1 MIKYNNKKSGMT
13 LMELLVVIVIIGILV
28 AFGLI
33 AVRLMSKDY
42 AQRKLPQTMYNN
54 LKTINAEILARN
66 PQEKRSGYTDDS
78 AYNNG
83 ENLDVENSFIPGDKK
98 LPAFGGTGNGSYCDA
113 FKKIANPTRDSAQW
127 CSVTRT
133 VDNRQ
138 QRGGGDIGNEMYIIG
153 LSNAPTT
160 CWDGRQCIKVYVSIK
175 QDANDTPMFRSKG
188 EIDKN
193 GNLAS
198 PDGPVDHFGFNIYEN
213 GDVEPMIETVA
224 GADGTRITPYG
235 VAADMVTVDVIV
247 DSVDDAYR
255 THVDLLADVIEHGI
269 NDCNDCDI
277 RNKNKGDEPLQFH
290 NTDTL
295 NYFTTTNNGKTPA
308 SLSSTALHFVE
319 PKPVPTDTDTEY
331 FCEFGMFCRVG
342 FQDNVVAT
350 ETDENGQTQAKTI
363 AIPDYRQKQ
372 MNDANV
378 LFFKIPYRR
387 ALAVKNRLEFISFRT
402 HHRNDF
408 TNPAQCGVDTCTGG
422 ALDGIDEAETKRCV
436 QRRLAAINENDRRYL
451 EENNLIDR
459 ITVISNNNYCRLND
473 ANAYNQARKRRIC
486 RMIDVSLR

>member
-33 AVRLMSKDY
+33 AVRLMSRDY

-54 LKTINAEILARN
+54 LKAINAEILARN
-66 PQEKRSGYTDDS
+66 PQEKRSGYDDS
-78 AYNNG
+78 SVYNAG
-83 ENLDVENSFIPGDKK
+83 EGIDIEQSFIPGEKK
-98 LPAFGGTGNGSYCDA
+98 LPAFGGAGNGSYCDA
-113 FKKIANPTRDSAQW
+113 FKKIANPTRSSDQW
-127 CSVTRT
+127 CNVTRT
-133 VDNRQ
+133 VNNRQ
-138 QRGGGDIGNEMYIIG
+138 QKGGGDIGNEMYIIG
-153 LSNAPTT
+153 LANAPTT

-175 QDANDTPMFRSKG
+175 QDANDTPMFKYKG
-188 EIDKN
+188 EIDN
-193 GNLAS
+193 AGEIARGM
-198 PDGPVDHFGFNIYEN
+198 PPVDHFGFNIYEN
-213 GDVEPMIETVA
+213 GDVEPMIETVT

-255 THVDLLADVIEHGI
+255 THVDLLAAVIEHAI
-269 NDCNDCDI
+269 HDCNNCDI
-277 RNKNKGDEPLQFH
+277 RNKDNKGDEPLQFH

-295 NYFTTTNNGKTPA
+295 NYFTTTDKGKTPQTKPA
-308 SLSSTALHFVE
+308 TAVSFVE
-319 PKPVPTDTDTEY
+319 PVTTNDANGT

-342 FQDNVVAT
+342 FQDNEVPV

>member
-33 AVRLMSKDY
+33 AVRLMSRDY

-54 LKTINAEILARN
+54 LKAINAEILARN
-66 PQEKRSGYTDDS
+66 PQEKRSGYDDRS
-78 AYNNG
+78 VYNAG
-83 ENLDVENSFIPGDKK
+83 EGIDIEQSFIPGEKK

-113 FKKIANPTRDSAQW
+113 FKKIANPTRSSDQW
-127 CSVTRT
+127 CNVTRT
-133 VDNRQ
+133 VNNRQ
-138 QRGGGDIGNEMYIIG
+138 QKGGGDIGNEMYIIG
-153 LSNAPTT
+153 LANAPTT

-175 QDANDTPMFRSKG
+175 QDANDTPMFKYKG
-188 EIDKN
+188 EIDN
-193 GNLAS
+193 AGEIARGM
-198 PDGPVDHFGFNIYEN
+198 PPVDHFGFNIYEN
-213 GDVEPMIETVA
+213 GDVEPMIETVT

-255 THVDLLADVIEHGI
+255 THVDLLAAVIEHAI
-269 NDCNDCDI
+269 HDCNNCDI

-295 NYFTTTNNGKTPA
+295 NYFTTTDKGKTPQTKPA
-308 SLSSTALHFVE
+308 TAVSFVE
-319 PKPVPTDTDTEY
+319 PVTTNDANGT

-342 FQDNVVAT
+342 FQDNEVPV

-378 LFFKIPYRR
+378 LFFKIHIYAYISKLSRYGYTVEGISCKPAYGFGDYHIDF
-387 ALAVKNRLEFISFRT
+387 ALSAKSYHLVEFISF
-402 HHRNDF
+402 F
-408 TNPAQCGVDTCTGG
+408 CAGSSNPFV
-422 ALDGIDEAETKRCV
+422 
-436 QRRLAAINENDRRYL
+436 
-451 EENNLIDR
+451 
-459 ITVISNNNYCRLND
+459 
-473 ANAYNQARKRRIC
+473 RK
-486 RMIDVSLR
+486 DSH

>member
-33 AVRLMSKDY
+33 AVRLMSRDY
-42 AQRKLPQTMYNN
+42 AQRKLPQSMYNN
-54 LKTINAEILARN
+54 LKAINAEILVRN
-66 PQEKRSGYTDDS
+66 PQEKRSGYDDS
-78 AYNNG
+78 SVYNAG
-83 ENLDVENSFIPGDKK
+83 EGIDIEQSFIPGEKK
-98 LPAFGGTGNGSYCDA
+98 LPAFGGAGNGSYCDA
-113 FKKIANPTRDSAQW
+113 FKKIANPTRSSAQW

-175 QDANDTPMFRSKG
+175 QDANNTPMFRSKG

-213 GDVEPMIETVA
+213 GDVEPMITSVA
-224 GADGTRITPYG
+224 GADGSRITPYG

-255 THVDLLADVIEHGI
+255 KYPGLLADVIEHGI
-269 NDCNDCDI
+269 NDCNNCDI
-277 RNKNKGDEPLQFH
+277 RNENKGDEPLQFH

-295 NYFTTTNNGKTPA
+295 NYFTTTNNGKTPV
-308 SLSSTALHFVE
+308 SEQSTALNFVE
-319 PKPVPTDTDTEY
+319 PVIINDENGS
-331 FCEFGMFCRVG
+331 FWEFGMACRVG

-363 AIPDYRQKQ
+363 TIPDYRQKQ

-402 HHRNDF
+402 QGKDEF
-408 TNPAQCGVDTCTGG
+408 EDPAQFNVDTCSGQQNGVDT
-422 ALDGIDEAETKRCV
+422 AEAERCV
-436 QRRLAAINENDRRYL
+436 KRRLAAINENDRHYL
-451 EENNLIDR
+451 EENSLIDR
-459 ITVISNNNYCRLND
+459 ITSADNNYCNQND

-486 RMIDVSLR
+486 RMIDISLR

>member
-153 LSNAPTT
+153 LSNAPMH
-160 CWDGRQCIKVYVSIK
+160 K
-175 QDANDTPMFRSKG
+175 
-188 EIDKN
+188 
-193 GNLAS
+193 
-198 PDGPVDHFGFNIYEN
+198 
-213 GDVEPMIETVA
+213 
-224 GADGTRITPYG
+224 
-235 VAADMVTVDVIV
+235 
-247 DSVDDAYR
+247 
-255 THVDLLADVIEHGI
+255 
-269 NDCNDCDI
+269 
-277 RNKNKGDEPLQFH
+277 
-290 NTDTL
+290 
-295 NYFTTTNNGKTPA
+295 
-308 SLSSTALHFVE
+308 SLCF
-319 PKPVPTDTDTEY
+319 Y
-331 FCEFGMFCRVG
+331 
-342 FQDNVVAT
+342 
-350 ETDENGQTQAKTI
+350 QTGCK
-363 AIPDYRQKQ
+363 
-372 MNDANV
+372 
-378 LFFKIPYRR
+378 
-387 ALAVKNRLEFISFRT
+387 
-402 HHRNDF
+402 
-408 TNPAQCGVDTCTGG
+408 
-422 ALDGIDEAETKRCV
+422 
-436 QRRLAAINENDRRYL
+436 
-451 EENNLIDR
+451 
-459 ITVISNNNYCRLND
+459 
-473 ANAYNQARKRRIC
+473 
-486 RMIDVSLR
+486 

>member
-33 AVRLMSKDY
+33 AVRLMSRDY

-54 LKTINAEILARN
+54 LKAINAEILVRN
-66 PQEKRSGYTDDS
+66 PQEKRSGYDDRS
-78 AYNNG
+78 VYNAG
-83 ENLDVENSFIPGDKK
+83 EGIDIEQSFIPGEKK

-113 FKKIANPTRDSAQW
+113 FKKIANPTRSSDQW
-127 CSVTRT
+127 CNVTRT
-133 VDNRQ
+133 VNNRQ
-138 QRGGGDIGNEMYIIG
+138 QKGGGDIGNEMYIIG
-153 LSNAPTT
+153 LANAPTT

-175 QDANDTPMFRSKG
+175 QDANDTPMFKYKG
-188 EIDKN
+188 EIDN
-193 GNLAS
+193 AGEIARGM
-198 PDGPVDHFGFNIYEN
+198 PPVDHFGFNIYEN
-213 GDVEPMIETVA
+213 GDVEPMIETVT

-255 THVDLLADVIEHGI
+255 THVDLLAAVIEHAI
-269 NDCNDCDI
+269 HDCNNCDI
-277 RNKNKGDEPLQFH
+277 RNKENKGDEPLQFH

-295 NYFTTTNNGKTPA
+295 NYFTTTDKGKTPQTKPA
-308 SLSSTALHFVE
+308 TAVSFVE
-319 PKPVPTDTDTEY
+319 PVTTNDANGT

-342 FQDNVVAT
+342 FQDNEVPV

-402 HHRNDF
+402 HHKDDF
-408 TNPAQCGVDTCTGG
+408 NNPAQCGVDTCSGKQ
-422 ALDGIDEAETKRCV
+422 DGVDTDEANKCV

-473 ANAYNQARKRRIC
+473 ANSQNQARKRRIC

>member
-33 AVRLMSKDY
+33 AVRLMSRDY
-42 AQRKLPQTMYNN
+42 AQRKLPQSMYNN
-54 LKTINAEILARN
+54 LKAINAEILVRN
-66 PQEKRSGYTDDS
+66 PQEKRSGYDDRS
-78 AYNNG
+78 VYNAG
-83 ENLDVENSFIPGDKK
+83 EDIEQSFIPGEKK

-113 FKKIANPTRDSAQW
+113 FKKIANPTRSSDQW
-127 CSVTRT
+127 CNVTRT
-133 VDNRQ
+133 VNNRPQ
-138 QRGGGDIGNEMYIIG
+138 KGGGDIGNEMYIIG

-295 NYFTTTNNGKTPA
+295 NYFTTTDKGKTPA
-308 SLSSTALHFVE
+308 SLSSIALHFVE

-342 FQDNVVAT
+342 FQDNKVPV

-408 TNPAQCGVDTCTGG
+408 NNPAQCGVDTCTGG

>member
-213 GDVEPMIETVA
+213 GDVEPMITSVA
-224 GADGTRITPYG
+224 GADGSRITPYG

-255 THVDLLADVIEHGI
+255 KYPVLLADVIEHGI

-295 NYFTTTNNGKTPA
+295 NYFTTTNNGKTPV
-308 SLSSTALHFVE
+308 SEQSTALNFVE
-319 PKPVPTDTDTEY
+319 PVIINDVNGS
-331 FCEFGMFCRVG
+331 FCEFGMACRVG

-473 ANAYNQARKRRIC
+473 GNAQRQARKRRIC

>member
-342 FQDNVVAT
+342 FQDNKVPV

>member
-33 AVRLMSKDY
+33 AVRLMSRDY
-42 AQRKLPQTMYNN
+42 AQRKLPQSMYNN
-54 LKTINAEILARN
+54 LKAINAEILVRN
-66 PQEKRSGYTDDS
+66 PQEKRSGYDDS
-78 AYNNG
+78 SVYNAG
-83 ENLDVENSFIPGDKK
+83 EGIDIEQSFIPGEKK
-98 LPAFGGTGNGSYCDA
+98 LPAFGGAGNGSYCDA
-113 FKKIANPTRDSAQW
+113 FKKIANPTRSSAQW

-175 QDANDTPMFRSKG
+175 QDANNTPMFRSKG

-213 GDVEPMIETVA
+213 GDVEPMITSVA
-224 GADGTRITPYG
+224 GADGSRITPYG

-255 THVDLLADVIEHGI
+255 KYPGLLADVIEHAVH
-269 NDCNDCDI
+269 DCNNCDI
-277 RNKNKGDEPLQFH
+277 RNENKGDEPLQFH

-295 NYFTTTNNGKTPA
+295 NYFTTTNNGKTPV
-308 SLSSTALHFVE
+308 SEQSTALNFVE
-319 PKPVPTDTDTEY
+319 PVIINDVNGS
-331 FCEFGMFCRVG
+331 FCEFGMACRVG
-342 FQDNVVAT
+342 FQDNEVAT

-363 AIPDYRQKQ
+363 TIPDYRQKQ

-402 HHRNDF
+402 QGKDEF
-408 TNPAQCGVDTCTGG
+408 EDPAQFNVDTCSGQQNGVDT
-422 ALDGIDEAETKRCV
+422 AEAERCV
-436 QRRLAAINENDRRYL
+436 KRRLAAINENDRHYL
-451 EENNLIDR
+451 EENSLIDR
-459 ITVISNNNYCRLND
+459 ITSADNNYCNQND

-486 RMIDVSLR
+486 RMIDISLR

>member
-42 AQRKLPQTMYNN
+42 AQRKLPQSMYNN
-54 LKTINAEILARN
+54 LKAINAEILVRN
-66 PQEKRSGYTDDS
+66 PQEKRSGYDDS
-78 AYNNG
+78 SVYNAG
-83 ENLDVENSFIPGDKK
+83 EGIDIEQSFIPGEKK

-113 FKKIANPTRDSAQW
+113 FKKIANPTRSSDQW
-127 CSVTRT
+127 CNVTRT
-133 VDNRQ
+133 VNNRQ
-138 QRGGGDIGNEMYIIG
+138 QKGGGDIGNEMYIIG
-153 LSNAPTT
+153 LANAPTT

-175 QDANDTPMFRSKG
+175 QDANDTPMFKYKG
-188 EIDKN
+188 EIDN
-193 GNLAS
+193 AGEIARGM
-198 PDGPVDHFGFNIYEN
+198 PPVDHFGFNIYEN

-224 GADGTRITPYG
+224 SADGTRITPYG

-255 THVDLLADVIEHGI
+255 KYPVLLADVLEHAI
-269 NDCNDCDI
+269 HDCQDCDI
-277 RNKNKGDEPLQFH
+277 WTKNKGDEPLQFH

-295 NYFTTTNNGKTPA
+295 NYFTTTDKGKTPQTKPA
-308 SLSSTALHFVE
+308 TAVSFVE
-319 PKPVPTDTDTEY
+319 PVTTNDANGT

-342 FQDNVVAT
+342 FQDNEVPV

-402 HHRNDF
+402 HHKDDF
-408 TNPAQCGVDTCTGG
+408 TRTAECGVDTCSGKQ
-422 ALDGIDEAETKRCV
+422 DGVDTDEANKCV

-473 ANAYNQARKRRIC
+473 ANSQNQARKRRIC